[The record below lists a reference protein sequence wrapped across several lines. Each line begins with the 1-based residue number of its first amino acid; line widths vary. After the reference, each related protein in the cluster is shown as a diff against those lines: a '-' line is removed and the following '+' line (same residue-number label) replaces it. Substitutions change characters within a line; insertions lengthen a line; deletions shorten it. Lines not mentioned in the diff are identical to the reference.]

1 MGGRVIVREI
11 LEGLRGTQKTL
22 PSKYFYDE
30 EGSRLFERI
39 TRLEE
44 YYPTRTELGILEERL
59 PEIARRIGENA
70 ILIELGS
77 GSSRKTRMLLDE
89 LPELAGYVPVDI
101 SGEYLAKVTEILDRE
116 YPDLMILPV
125 SADYTRPMELPELRK
140 GGCRYVFF
148 YPGSTIG
155 NFEPPQARD
164 FMQSLSRV
172 LKPGEGMLIGVDL
185 QPGPKKPKSVIEA
198 AYDDREGVTAAFN
211 KNILV
216 RINRELQG
224 DFDPEA
230 FDHRAFY
237 NSDENRMEMH
247 LVSRKDQ
254 RVTVAGE
261 TFVLRKG
268 ETIHTE
274 NSYKYS
280 LEGFAALVRPWFETE
295 QVWTDRR
302 DYFSVHYLKRT
313 RQE

>member
-1 MGGRVIVREI
+1 MIVREI

-254 RVTVAGE
+254 LVTVAGE

>member
-1 MGGRVIVREI
+1 MREI
-11 LEGLRGTQKTL
+11 LEGLRGSQKTL

-59 PEIARRIGENA
+59 PEIARRIGKNV

-198 AYDDREGVTAAFN
+198 AYDDREGVTGAFN

-295 QVWTDRR
+295 QVWIDRR

>member
-1 MGGRVIVREI
+1 MIVREI

-59 PEIARRIGENA
+59 PEIARRIGKNA

>member
-1 MGGRVIVREI
+1 MREI
-11 LEGLRGTQKTL
+11 LEGLRGSQKTL

-59 PEIARRIGENA
+59 PEIARRIGKNA

-198 AYDDREGVTAAFN
+198 AYDDREGVTGAFN

>member
-1 MGGRVIVREI
+1 MIVREI

-59 PEIARRIGENA
+59 PEIARRIGKNA

-198 AYDDREGVTAAFN
+198 AYDDREGVTGAFN

>member
-1 MGGRVIVREI
+1 MREI
-11 LEGLRGTQKTL
+11 LEGLRGSQKTL

-59 PEIARRIGENA
+59 PEIARRIGKNA

-198 AYDDREGVTAAFN
+198 AYDDREGVTGAFN

-237 NSDENRMEMH
+237 NGDENRMEMH

>member
-1 MGGRVIVREI
+1 MIVREI

-59 PEIARRIGENA
+59 PEIARRIGKNA

-237 NSDENRMEMH
+237 NSEENRMEMH

-261 TFVLRKG
+261 TLVLRKG

>member
-1 MGGRVIVREI
+1 MIVREI

-59 PEIARRIGENA
+59 PEIARRIGKNA

-295 QVWTDRR
+295 QVWTDSRN
-302 DYFSVHYLKRT
+302 YFSVHYLKRT

>member
-1 MGGRVIVREI
+1 MIVREI
-11 LEGLRGTQKTL
+11 LEGLRGSQKTL

-59 PEIARRIGENA
+59 PEIARRIGKNA

>member
-1 MGGRVIVREI
+1 MREI
-11 LEGLRGTQKTL
+11 LEGLRGSQKTL

-59 PEIARRIGENA
+59 PEIARRIGKNA

>member
-1 MGGRVIVREI
+1 MREI

-59 PEIARRIGENA
+59 PEIARRIGKNA

-164 FMQSLSRV
+164 FMQSLFRV

-295 QVWTDRR
+295 QVWTDSRN
-302 DYFSVHYLKRT
+302 YFSVHYLKRT

>member
-1 MGGRVIVREI
+1 MREI

-59 PEIARRIGENA
+59 PEIARRIGKNA

-237 NSDENRMEMH
+237 NSEENRMEMH

>member
-1 MGGRVIVREI
+1 MREI
-11 LEGLRGTQKTL
+11 LEGLRGSQKTL

-198 AYDDREGVTAAFN
+198 AYDDREGVTGAFN

-237 NSDENRMEMH
+237 NSEENRMEMH

>member
-1 MGGRVIVREI
+1 MREI

-59 PEIARRIGENA
+59 PEIARRIGKNA

-198 AYDDREGVTAAFN
+198 AYDDREGVTGAFN

>member
-1 MGGRVIVREI
+1 MIVREI
-11 LEGLRGTQKTL
+11 LEGLRGSQKTL

-59 PEIARRIGENA
+59 PEIARRIGKNA

-198 AYDDREGVTAAFN
+198 AYDDREGVTGAFN

-237 NSDENRMEMH
+237 NSEENRMEMH

-295 QVWTDRR
+295 QVWTDSRN
-302 DYFSVHYLKRT
+302 YFSVHYLKRT

>member
-1 MGGRVIVREI
+1 MREI

-59 PEIARRIGENA
+59 PEIARRIGKNA

>member
-1 MGGRVIVREI
+1 MIVREI

-237 NSDENRMEMH
+237 NSEENRMEMH

>member
-1 MGGRVIVREI
+1 MIVREI

-237 NSDENRMEMH
+237 NSEENRMEMH

-295 QVWTDRR
+295 QVWTDSRN
-302 DYFSVHYLKRT
+302 YFSVHYLKRT

>member
-1 MGGRVIVREI
+1 MIVREI

-59 PEIARRIGENA
+59 PEIARRIGKNA

-198 AYDDREGVTAAFN
+198 AYDDREGVTGAFN

-237 NSDENRMEMH
+237 NSEENRMEMH

-254 RVTVAGE
+254 LVTVAGE

>member
-1 MGGRVIVREI
+1 MIVREI

-198 AYDDREGVTAAFN
+198 AYDDREGVTGAFN

>member
-1 MGGRVIVREI
+1 MIVREI

-198 AYDDREGVTAAFN
+198 AYDDREGVTGAFN

-237 NSDENRMEMH
+237 NSEENRMEMH

-295 QVWTDRR
+295 QVWTDSRN
-302 DYFSVHYLKRT
+302 YFSVHYLKRT

>member
-1 MGGRVIVREI
+1 MIVREI
-11 LEGLRGTQKTL
+11 LEGLRGSQKTL

-237 NSDENRMEMH
+237 NGDENRMEMH